1 MHLLYINIITLIY
14 YFSKCQAHKMSAYS
28 VGYTAVILFNKEP
41 PTNDQTQPH
50 GATSHRHFW
59 KTIVQ

>member
-14 YFSKCQAHKMSAYS
+14 YLSKCQAHKMSACS
-28 VGYTAVILFNKEP
+28 VCYTALILFDKEP
-41 PTNDQTQPH
+41 STNDQTQRH
-50 GATSHRHFW
+50 GSTSRRHFW